1 MSKKLEF
8 AAERPDASTV
18 IYRLRGTLH
27 GTAEGYAF
35 QDDVRRRLAEWTRKL
50 VVDLQ
55 DVDHIDSSGIGI
67 FATIVASSRNT
78 GARFALAALPPRVEQ
93 VMRVV
98 RLLDVIECGATVE
111 DAIERI
117 SSPS

>member
-1 MSKKLEF
+1 MSRKLEF

-18 IYRLRGTLH
+18 VYRLHGTLH

-35 QDDVRRRLAEWTRKL
+35 QDDVRRRFTEGTRQL
-50 VVDLQ
+50 VVDLA
-55 DVDHIDSSGIGI
+55 DVDHVDSSGIGI
-67 FATIVASSRNT
+67 FATIVASARNT
-78 GARFALAALPPRVEQ
+78 GARFAIAAMPARVEQ

-111 DAIERI
+111 DALARI
-117 SSPS
+117 RR